1 MIIVPI
7 AERLVKDKGTVI
19 GPNGTRVIYMNN
31 QCLCDSV
38 TEAVDKLEEQV
49 TNIPSKIYHTYAEK
63 EKEEARN
70 RILEFHE
77 IAKEQFEKHAEVV
90 KDLPNKI
97 YSHIV
102 KDKEET
108 TNRMFNEMS
117 NLFQKF
123 QEITDEHIEK
133 LGTNLKETLDDTHQ
147 HFEKETRKVKSKV
160 NIEIDSVNYRLQD
173 NSKTIKHV
181 SFQILNVFAF
191 LYNILFFCLFVLH
204 RVLDV
209 VDCLSGDCNHC
220 GSPVPL

>member
-38 TEAVDKLEEQV
+38 TETVDKLEEQV

-173 NSKTIKHV
+173 NSKTIK
-181 SFQILNVFAF
+181 QRT
-191 LYNILFFCLFVLH
+191 
-204 RVLDV
+204 RVLSDIKCV
-209 VDCLSGDCNHC
+209 CISVQYIIFLPFCFTQSFGC
-220 GSPVPL
+220 G